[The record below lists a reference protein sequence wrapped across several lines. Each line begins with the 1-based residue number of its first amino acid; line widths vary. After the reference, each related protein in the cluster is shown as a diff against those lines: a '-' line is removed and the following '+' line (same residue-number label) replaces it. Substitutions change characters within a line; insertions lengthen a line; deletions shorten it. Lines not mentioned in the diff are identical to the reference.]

1 MEKIMKSVAII
12 VDGLL
17 DTVRLTEESYIVTHL
32 GTVEPASVDD
42 AIVLATWLCEWAVKQ
57 PGYTDTDEFKRLQD
71 EAFNN
76 GTFRSM

>member
-1 MEKIMKSVAII
+1 MKSVAII

-17 DTVRLTEESYIVTHL
+17 DTVEVTEKSLITTHL
-32 GTVEPASVDD
+32 GTVEPASIED
-42 AIVLATWLCEWAVKQ
+42 ALALVTWLCEWAVSQ
-57 PGYTDTDEFKRLQD
+57 PGYQDTDTFKRLQD